1 MALPTSPPSKWRNK
15 NHRNFYFQRSS
26 FGVGVVILGCQWL
39 RDARLSLFPRW
50 EYFTPTLGTSCSQCG
65 NFLCN
70 RDCCLIRHGY
80 WMTEAG
86 YWTIRAG
93 YWKLSDGYCL
103 FLKSL
108 VNFHRVKLNYLSTS
122 FTSYWKPCH
131 SLLFLPKRL
140 DSQEESWHKT
150 FMWLFSGG
158 AKLVINFL
166 LCKFLSV
173 FFP

>member
-26 FGVGVVILGCQWL
+26 FGVGVFLGSQWL

-50 EYFTPTLGTSCSQCG
+50 EYFIPSMGTSCSQCG

-93 YWKLSDGYCL
+93 YWKLSDGYWKIPISPVNPLWSPCL
-103 FLKSL
+103 WVFWILIYPSSL
-108 VNFHRVKLNYLSTS
+108 PLSL
-122 FTSYWKPCH
+122 PL
-131 SLLFLPKRL
+131 SLPSSLTWSHTL
-140 DSQEESWHKT
+140 
-150 FMWLFSGG
+150 
-158 AKLVINFL
+158 II
-166 LCKFLSV
+166 
-173 FFP
+173 

>member
-1 MALPTSPPSKWRNK
+1 MCLLFFLLFEWNFWRILVQSYNPHIYMADCMTEQTS
-15 NHRNFYFQRSS
+15 FRSD
-26 FGVGVVILGCQWL
+26 FVCHPITH
-39 RDARLSLFPRW
+39 
-50 EYFTPTLGTSCSQCG
+50 EYKT
-65 NFLCN
+65 
-70 RDCCLIRHGY
+70 
-80 WMTEAG
+80 TEAG
-86 YWTIRAG
+86 YWKLRAG
-93 YWKLSDGYCL
+93 YFRLKAGYCL

-166 LCKFLSV
+166 LCKFLQKPTRQQHHGVISERL
-173 FFP
+173 